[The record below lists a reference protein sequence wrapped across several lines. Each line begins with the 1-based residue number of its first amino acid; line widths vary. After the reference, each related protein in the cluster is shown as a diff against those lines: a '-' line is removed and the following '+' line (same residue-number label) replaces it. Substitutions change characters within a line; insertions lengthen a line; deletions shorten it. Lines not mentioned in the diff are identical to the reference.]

1 MSYRSTEEWVEIRK
15 GGDYVSLGERFAVS
29 PVIARLLRN
38 RGADSDDEIR
48 SFLYGTLQDLEDPR
62 LLNGS
67 VEAVRLLYEKILAGK
82 RIRIIGDYDVD
93 GICATFILYDTLT
106 RAADAQA
113 DRITVS
119 DRTDEG
125 RTDDISSCSLIDY
138 DVPDRIRDGF
148 GLNVRLIDD
157 AFQSGVDTVITCD
170 NGIAAVEAIK
180 RAKELGMTVIITD
193 HHEPDKDLPKA
204 DIIVDTK
211 MPGDPYPNKEL
222 CGAATVWKLMY
233 LYESMYLRDRNNPL
247 QSADRTDCFH
257 ADGDEQYSIPL
268 PPVNE
273 CPVTMEH
280 LPFAAIATVADVM
293 KLMGENR
300 ILVKNGLSMIPH
312 CSNTGLQALL
322 SQTQLT
328 GKNLNCY
335 DIGFILGPC
344 LNAGGRL
351 DSAKRCI
358 ELLKEKDSAEAVSMA
373 TQLCSL
379 NAERKEMTEQGRKEA
394 DTQIES
400 SFALPGILVI
410 YLPGI
415 HESVAGIIA
424 SRIKDT
430 YNRPSFVLTDSDDP
444 DILKGSGR
452 SIEAYNMFSGLTEIR
467 DVFTKFGGHAMAAG
481 VSLRRDRLEEF
492 QSRINENC
500 MLTETDLVRK
510 VRIDMRLPLSY
521 VTEDFIESLH
531 ILEPFGT
538 GNPSPLFAQSS
549 LKVLQMRVLGQKRNA
564 VRLLLEDEG
573 TRMDAVWFGSADD
586 MEDYIRTVSG
596 EDTLA
601 RLRLGMENR
610 LRLAVTYHPEINE
623 FHGVRNVQIR
633 IVNYR

>member
-48 SFLYGTLQDLEDPR
+48 NFLYGTLQDLEDPR

-67 VEAVRLLYEKILAGK
+67 VEAVRLLHGKIITGK

-106 RAADAQA
+106 RAAKAHA
-113 DRITVS
+113 GRVTAS
-119 DRTDEG
+119 DRADED
-125 RTDDISSCSLIDY
+125 RTHEDCTDDISSCSLIDY

-157 AFQSGVDTVITCD
+157 AYQSGVDTVITCD

-180 RAKELGMTVIITD
+180 RAKDLGMTVIITD

-211 MPGDPYPNKEL
+211 MPQDLYPNKEL

-233 LYESMYLRDRNNPL
+233 LYESIYLLHPDE
-247 QSADRTDCFH
+247 
-257 ADGDEQYSIPL
+257 DEQNSIPL

-300 ILVKNGLSMIPH
+300 ILVKNGLSMIQH

-328 GKNLNCY
+328 GKALNCY

-358 ELLKEKDSAEAVSMA
+358 ELLKEKEPAEAVSMA
-373 TQLCSL
+373 AQLCSL
-379 NAERKEMTEQGRKEA
+379 NAERKEMTEQGRKDA
-394 DTQIES
+394 DSQIEGS
-400 SFALPGILVI
+400 SALPGILVI

-452 SIEAYNMFSGLTEIR
+452 SIEAYNMFNGLAEIR

-492 QSRINENC
+492 KSRINENC

-538 GNPSPLFAQSS
+538 GNPSPLFAQSN

-623 FHGVRNVQIR
+623 FRGVRNVQIR